1 MTRKNIWKYFS
12 WLKNDDSA
20 IPKTNITETKQL
32 LPDGKRMTV
41 YSLIRFNVTKAD
53 DNTTVICETKNDAAT
68 ARASMLLVVKYAPEV
83 SISTDPKDI
92 YEGRVILLK

>member
-1 MTRKNIWKYFS
+1 
-12 WLKNDDSA
+12 
-20 IPKTNITETKQL
+20 
-32 LPDGKRMTV
+32 MTV

-83 SISTDPKDI
+83 SISTDPISI
-92 YEGRVILLK
+92 YEGKKSIIMKLYICFFFHLVMSSNILLFYQ